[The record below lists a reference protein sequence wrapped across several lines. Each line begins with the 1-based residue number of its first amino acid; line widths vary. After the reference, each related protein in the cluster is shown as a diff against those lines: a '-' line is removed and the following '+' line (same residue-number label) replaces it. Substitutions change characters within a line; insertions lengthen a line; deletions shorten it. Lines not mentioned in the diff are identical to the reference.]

1 MVMLFLKLL
10 NMSINASILV
20 LIVLVFRLIFKKA
33 PKWINCIL
41 WALVGIRLVIP
52 FSFESKAS
60 LIPREDPIPTTIVYQ
75 LNPQLNSP
83 SQAVNEYV
91 SNSLATSPYDSA
103 SKTGILLFAL
113 GCIWL
118 IGLIIMILYSIIS
131 YAVLRNKLKTST
143 LYAKG
148 IKQSDSIASPFVLGV
163 FKPIIYIPYSLSGQ
177 DLEYVISHEKTHIKR
192 KDFLWKP
199 LGFLILSIHWFNP
212 VIWIAY
218 IMLCRDIEAACDEKV
233 ISNLDELSRKGYSL
247 ALLNCSVK
255 HKLIT
260 ACPVAFGETGVKSR
274 IKGIVNYK
282 KPAFWIIVVALVA
295 SVIVAVCFIT
305 NPKNE
310 KELTTDES
318 SIANV
323 GGAERN
329 DKFVMRATVT
339 EVGNG
344 YMLVTPVDGSWELS
358 SSDCFNISLVN
369 MPASP
374 EPIVGDVVEIE
385 HNGVIQELYPAS
397 FSEVFS
403 VTVISE
409 ENLSID
415 AMGVGPIYE
424 GATVITGVSNLLGYT
439 RWEYEW
445 EEYITDVHYGVTVYS
460 ADDHTALGRW
470 FGFSN
475 SSNITPEMYAID
487 IDGDGNNELICNCQY
502 GGDGAERCYIYR
514 NNNGNI
520 EQGWISSDTYSSIFD
535 GIFPSVGAIQERYDP
550 EYNVIRII
558 VDGDMVIE
566 FDPNDS
572 NSIEY
577 HKFVDVMAF

>member
-1 MVMLFLKLL
+1 MEMLFLKLL

-52 FSFESKAS
+52 FSFESKVS
-60 LIPREDPIPTTIVYQ
+60 LIPREEPIPTTIVYQ

-163 FKPIIYIPYSLSGQ
+163 FKPIIYIPYSLIGS
-177 DLEYVISHEKTHIKR
+177 DLEYVISHEKAHIRR
-192 KDFLWKP
+192 KDYLWKP

-233 ISNLDELSRKGYSL
+233 ISNLDEISRKGYSL

-274 IKGIVNYK
+274 IDMY
-282 KPAFWIIVVALVA
+282 PDFW
-295 SVIVAVCFIT
+295 T
-305 NPKNE
+305 
-310 KELTTDES
+310 
-318 SIANV
+318 
-323 GGAERN
+323 
-329 DKFVMRATVT
+329 
-339 EVGNG
+339 
-344 YMLVTPVDGSWELS
+344 
-358 SSDCFNISLVN
+358 
-369 MPASP
+369 
-374 EPIVGDVVEIE
+374 
-385 HNGVIQELYPAS
+385 H
-397 FSEVFS
+397 
-403 VTVISE
+403 
-409 ENLSID
+409 
-415 AMGVGPIYE
+415 
-424 GATVITGVSNLLGYT
+424 
-439 RWEYEW
+439 
-445 EEYITDVHYGVTVYS
+445 
-460 ADDHTALGRW
+460 
-470 FGFSN
+470 
-475 SSNITPEMYAID
+475 
-487 IDGDGNNELICNCQY
+487 
-502 GGDGAERCYIYR
+502 
-514 NNNGNI
+514 
-520 EQGWISSDTYSSIFD
+520 
-535 GIFPSVGAIQERYDP
+535 
-550 EYNVIRII
+550 
-558 VDGDMVIE
+558 
-566 FDPNDS
+566 
-572 NSIEY
+572 
-577 HKFVDVMAF
+577 